1 MGAMQMK
8 QAPYSLWPEGQVVSL
23 RRFQVELI
31 AVSFVAVAGCR
42 ALSPYVYS
50 YFGSLVGPMAIEQPA
65 LQQADA
71 KFPTMP
77 APTVAAQLET
87 LLQKAK
93 EYGAVQQFST
103 PARER
108 AGNAAR
114 RDVALPP
121 RAVVADIPLP
131 IPRPPDV
138 EEVSRAMTAFAEPSD
153 KLAARNDFT
162 PPTKLASASVAKQ
175 PVHRAAYRSVASKRE
190 VTIYHLPDG
199 RQFRIYGRLLSND
212 RGVF

>member
-1 MGAMQMK
+1 MK
-8 QAPYSLWPEGQVVSL
+8 QAPYSLWPEGQVVSR

-31 AVSFVAVAGCR
+31 AVSIVAGIGCT
-42 ALSPYVYS
+42 ALSPYAYS
-50 YFGSLVGPMAIEQPA
+50 YFGSLVGPMAVERPA
-65 LQQADA
+65 LQLADA
-71 KFPTMP
+71 NFPAML
-77 APTVAAQLET
+77 APTVAAQFET

-93 EYGAVQQFST
+93 EYGAVEQFST

-108 AGNAAR
+108 AGNAAG
-114 RDVALPP
+114 RDAVSPP

-153 KLAARNDFT
+153 KLATVSDFT

-175 PVHRAAYRSVASKRE
+175 PVHRAAHRRVASKRE
-190 VTIYHLPDG
+190 VTIYHLPYG
-199 RQFRIYGRLLSND
+199 RQFRTYGRLFSDD